1 MKREKSKLD
10 IVFANAGGAKDV
22 PFCISAAATI
32 MTVPLRFLLPA
43 LSQFLKQPQQGHP
56 LLF

>member
-10 IVFANAGGAKDV
+10 IVFANAGGAKDA
-22 PFCISAAATI
+22 PFCIRAAETSI
-32 MTVPLRFLLPA
+32 TVALRFLLPT